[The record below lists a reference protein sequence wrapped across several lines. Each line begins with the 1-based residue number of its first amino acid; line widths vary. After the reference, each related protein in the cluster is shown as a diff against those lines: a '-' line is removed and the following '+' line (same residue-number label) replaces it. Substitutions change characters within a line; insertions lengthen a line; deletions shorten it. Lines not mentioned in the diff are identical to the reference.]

1 MVCVSVTSKGE
12 KAFLNV
18 KKIIYHMKLVMTP
31 FTRSLIQ
38 ETIYTKKKQIELRG
52 NILIMDYFYTFVDFL
67 L

>member
-1 MVCVSVTSKGE
+1 
-12 KAFLNV
+12 
-18 KKIIYHMKLVMTP
+18 MKLGMNP

-52 NILIMDYFYTFVDFL
+52 NILIWIIFIL